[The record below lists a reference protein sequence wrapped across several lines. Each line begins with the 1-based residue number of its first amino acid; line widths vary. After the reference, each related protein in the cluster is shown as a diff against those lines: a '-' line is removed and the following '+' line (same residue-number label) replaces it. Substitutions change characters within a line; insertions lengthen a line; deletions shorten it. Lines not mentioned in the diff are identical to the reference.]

1 MNPTTSS
8 SSSMTHSSTVS
19 SSPGHPAVCAP
30 HQRTTPGSSRIA
42 FNGPRSRG
50 AMGRRVTRSPWMR
63 STGRILAHT
72 RETQIPPR
80 HGKRSGSRRRPVP
93 SRVERATTLRQD
105 ARIAHGS
112 TRSPYGRAVRP
123 FVLAFAFLVV
133 APSAVA
139 ARPRLT
145 PPVPGTIMRGF
156 AYGADPFA
164 RGLHRGIDLAA
175 ADGAPVRAAC
185 SGRIAFAGRA
195 GANGRTVTI
204 RCGAWSVTQ
213 LPLAS
218 LAVRAGEH
226 IAAGAA
232 LGEAGAAAGHEG
244 LHLGVRR
251 ADDRFGYV
259 DPAPLLHTP
268 APHAPPAAPI

>member
-1 MNPTTSS
+1 M
-8 SSSMTHSSTVS
+8 
-19 SSPGHPAVCAP
+19 
-30 HQRTTPGSSRIA
+30 
-42 FNGPRSRG
+42 
-50 AMGRRVTRSPWMR
+50 
-63 STGRILAHT
+63 
-72 RETQIPPR
+72 
-80 HGKRSGSRRRPVP
+80 
-93 SRVERATTLRQD
+93 
-105 ARIAHGS
+105 
-112 TRSPYGRAVRP
+112 RP

-145 PPVPGTIMRGF
+145 PPVPGTIVRGF

-185 SGRIAFAGRA
+185 SGRVTFAGRA

-251 ADDRFGYV
+251 AHDRFGYV

-268 APHAPPAAPI
+268 APHAPPAAPIRTTLRHRPPPPLPAPLPSRLRHTSPPRPPAPLPSRVRPGSSPVRTPRALAPWPAWAGLALLLCGALGAGTSRAVRRSRAPLAGALAREVR